1 MADLEKET
9 GGEEEVTSTAATL
22 FDLRTVIALLF
33 GVFGVLLVIIAIT
46 DTPQEQLDKSG
57 GLHMNLW
64 SGIVMLVVAA
74 GFFAWL
80 RLRPPVIDPVEPVE
94 PVEQ

>member
-1 MADLEKET
+1 MADLEKGT
-9 GGEEEVTSTAATL
+9 APDEEVHSSASSL

-46 DTPQEQLDKSG
+46 DTPQEELDKSG

-74 GFFAWL
+74 VFFAWM
-80 RLRPPVIDPVEPVE
+80 RLRPNN
-94 PVEQ
+94 

>member
-9 GGEEEVTSTAATL
+9 AGDEEVPSAASTL

-33 GVFGVLLVIIAIT
+33 GVFGLLLVIIAIT
-46 DTPQEQLDKSG
+46 DTPQAELDKSG

-74 GFFAWL
+74 AFFLWM
-80 RLRPPVIDPVEPVE
+80 RLRPNT
-94 PVEQ
+94 